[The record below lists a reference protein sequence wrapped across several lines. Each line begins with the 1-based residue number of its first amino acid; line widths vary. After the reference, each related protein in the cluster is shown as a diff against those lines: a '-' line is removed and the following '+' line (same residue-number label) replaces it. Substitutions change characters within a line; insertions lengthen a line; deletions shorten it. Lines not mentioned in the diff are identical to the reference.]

1 MAAPDNVRNGPRI
14 EVQGGL
20 EIATYCLGGEGPPLM
35 LLHATGFHGR
45 CWDPMGPS
53 LTPSFTV
60 WAIDQRGHGASG
72 KTAPGGLS
80 DWSLF
85 VDDLLTVID
94 EIGGD
99 DWYGF
104 GHSLGGTVLLQ
115 GEARR
120 AGTFRAL
127 CCYEPAMF
135 VPSVSGIAGDATSV
149 PMGDAARKRRA
160 VFNSRQEAL
169 ENYRSKPPFDS
180 FHPDALVAYV
190 EHGLVDEP
198 DGSVTLACRREDEA
212 SVFEGAPR
220 SGAFEALAEVGV
232 PVRVLG
238 GSDSSH
244 PLQRVAELIA
254 PHLARGSYTPME
266 GLDHFGPMTAP
277 GEVGDEAARAL
288 SEQTDAS
295 PSRVPPSR

>member
-1 MAAPDNVRNGPRI
+1 
-14 EVQGGL
+14 
-20 EIATYCLGGEGPPLM
+20 
-35 LLHATGFHGR
+35 
-45 CWDPMGPS
+45 MGPS
-53 LTPSFTV
+53 LTGSFTV

-94 EIGGD
+94 ELGGG

-104 GHSLGGTVLLQ
+104 GHSMGGTVLLL

-135 VPSVSGIAGDATSV
+135 VPSVFGAGGDETPV
-149 PMGDAARKRRA
+149 PMGDVARKRRA
-160 VFNSRQEAL
+160 VFRSREDAL
-169 ENYRSKPPFDS
+169 ENYRAKPPFNG
-180 FHPDALVAYV
+180 FHPDALAAYV
-190 EHGLVDEP
+190 EHGLVDQP
-198 DGSVTLACRREDEA
+198 DGSVALACRREDEA
-212 SVFEGAPR
+212 SVFEGAPA

-238 GSDSSH
+238 GSEGSD
-244 PLQRVAELIA
+244 PLQRVAELVT
-254 PHLARGSYTPME
+254 PHLPHGSYARMK
-266 GLDHFGPMTAP
+266 GLGHFGPMTAP

-288 SEQTDAS
+288 SEQTHGS
-295 PSRVPPSR
+295 PSSVPPSR